1 VRRKYVALRCVR
13 RRIADDPALPAT
25 RRADGGCGPTSA
37 ALLVNDVPHRLL
49 VAPGISA
56 RKRSQRNATYLRRT
70 TLTRRPMVRKLDIHD
85 DGLDSRAREVLR
97 EIIVQHIASGEAISS
112 RSLARCG
119 RFQLSPASLRNVMA
133 DLEDLG
139 YLQQPHTSAGRVP
152 TDRGYRF
159 FIDYLMKERFL
170 TLEER
175 SAIDEQVNH
184 ASEIDEVMQ
193 LASRLLSK
201 MSDQVGLVFMP
212 TLLQFAIRSIDFV
225 LVTET
230 KIMCVIVGANGVVA
244 NKLIDTRMPFTR
256 DELEK
261 ISRYIT
267 VEFNGMTLDAIR
279 RRLIRMTEEERAQ
292 HDAMLQKTIS
302 LGIEAV
308 NDVVPVE
315 HELYVE
321 GAASILTKPEFADA
335 SSLRKTFLALQE
347 KEKLI
352 HVLERFLEEDG
363 LQILVGSESDFTQV
377 HNFSIVARRYGT
389 GSAPLGMVGV
399 IGPMR
404 MEYARMAPLVD
415 YLGRALSRK
424 IEEEQEQEI

>member
-1 VRRKYVALRCVR
+1 MVQKLGVQG
-13 RRIADDPALPAT
+13 DD
-25 RRADGGCGPTSA
+25 
-37 ALLVNDVPHRLL
+37 
-49 VAPGISA
+49 
-56 RKRSQRNATYLRRT
+56 
-70 TLTRRPMVRKLDIHD
+70 
-85 DGLDSRAREVLR
+85 LDSRAREVLR
-97 EIIVQHIASGEAISS
+97 EIVMEHVATGEAVSS

-159 FIDYLMKERFL
+159 FIDHLMKSRALTQRER
-170 TLEER
+170 E
-175 SAIDEQVNH
+175 
-184 ASEIDEVMQ
+184 EIDDQVAHVSEMDEV
-193 LASRLLSK
+193 LHLTSRLLSTL
-201 MSDQVGLVFMP
+201 SDQVGVVFMP
-212 TLLQFAIRSIDFV
+212 TLLQFAIRSMDFIAIADNR
-225 LVTET
+225 
-230 KIMCVIVGANGVVA
+230 IMCVIVGTNSVVV
-244 NKLIDTRMPFTR
+244 NKVIETREPLTR

-267 VEFNGMTLDAIR
+267 GEFFGMTLDAIR
-279 RRLIRMTEEERAQ
+279 RRLIRMTEEERAR

-308 NDVVPVE
+308 NDVAPFE

-321 GAASILTKPEFADA
+321 GAASILTKPEFSDA
-335 SSLRKTFLALQE
+335 LALRKTFLALQE

-352 HVLERFLEEDG
+352 DLLNGCLAEDG
-363 LQILVGSESDFTQV
+363 LQILIGSETDFTQV

-389 GSAPLGMVGV
+389 SSAPLGMVG
-399 IGPMR
+399 ILGPMR

-424 IEEEQEQEI
+424 IKEEEQQQ